1 MITETGITAWLLSK
15 LAPTLAA
22 LFGGLSLVL
31 LWTPQ
36 RLLEKGKIV
45 SIFLAGA
52 IAAASGFSLTGIIIY
67 YLGIDPAQLDIVV
80 GIAWTI
86 GFFSIA
92 LFNLAANFF
101 ANRQNKD
108 ILEVYEEVQTSRQ
121 RIKKPEGKRG

>member
-15 LAPTLAA
+15 IAPTLAA

-52 IAAASGFSLTGIIIY
+52 IAATSGFSLTGIIGY
-67 YLGIDPAQLDIVV
+67 YLQIDPMLWDVV
-80 GIAWTI
+80 AGLGWLV
-86 GFFSIA
+86 GFFSVAIY
-92 LFNLAANFF
+92 NLAANFF
-101 ANRQNKD
+101 ANRADKD
-108 ILEVYEEVQTSRQ
+108 ILEVYSEVHG
-121 RIKKPEGKRG
+121 KKVTKEKE